1 MDKRKQFQINNLT
14 AKLQTFQLTLDNLI
28 KQKLEL
34 LSGINNFRHFQNS
47 IKVIENLKQ
56 EKQNKQQQITTLKTT
71 ISNIKHEITALQH
84 QINNLPTNLQNSITN
99 EINIYHEE
107 ITTLENLINEE
118 NINLAQKIIDE
129 EQNKS
134 LLLEQI
140 NNIMSDINN
149 QNQIIQD
156 LQIEAHQ
163 TRKNTLE
170 ELHQKKRDKISLQ
183 QQLTAL
189 NNNKNIYTDTVANLR
204 DNNFILET
212 LKKKLI
218 DNYYSNTDIQS
229 NIEYKNCIRE
239 INNIIHSNISPDSNC
254 EEIQNPNNIIEK
266 IDGIIQENNAR
277 IEIICRKGE
286 KANVKINTQIN
297 NLLATIPE
305 PHRTKTISNK
315 VALKNEKNKRTE
327 LENIYKS
334 LQELYTNY
342 DEIIIAK
349 LKDNHLGTISALE
362 EHKQRA
368 VERLNIMK
376 TRITDENV
384 SRQTELETRIQ
395 QLKNQIIETTQNIEN
410 ISQEIINI
418 ENNIMNIDTTV
429 SKLSELND
437 SILDVNNNIEKLQKD
452 INALKG

>member
-1 MDKRKQFQINNLT
+1 MDKKKQFQINNLT

-28 KQKLEL
+28 KQRLEL
-34 LSGINNFRHFQNS
+34 LSSINNFHNFQNS
-47 IKVIENLKQ
+47 IKTIENLKQ
-56 EKQNKQQQITTLKTT
+56 EKQNKQKQITTLKTT
-71 ISNIKHEITALQH
+71 ISNIKHEITTLLYQL
-84 QINNLPTNLQNSITN
+84 NNLPTKLHNSITN
-99 EINIYHEE
+99 EINIYNEE
-107 ITTLENLINEE
+107 NTTLEKLINEE
-118 NINLAQKIIDE
+118 NINLSKKIIDE
-129 EQNKS
+129 KQNK
-134 LLLEQI
+134 LQLLEQI
-140 NNIMSDINN
+140 NNIINN
-149 QNQIIQD
+149 IKIQNQIIQD
-156 LQIEAHQ
+156 LQIEAHH

-170 ELHQKKRDKISLQ
+170 ELHQKKRDKIALQ
-183 QQLTAL
+183 QQLTTI
-189 NNNKNIYTDTVANLR
+189 NNSKNIYTDTLCNLQ

-212 LKKKLI
+212 LKKNLI

-229 NIEYKNCIRE
+229 NIKYKNCICE
-239 INNIIHSNISPDSNC
+239 INNIIHTNISPDSNN
-254 EEIQNPNNIIEK
+254 EELQNPNNIIEK
-266 IDGIIQENNAR
+266 IDGIIQENNSR

-315 VALKNEKNKRTE
+315 VALKNEKNKKTE

-349 LKDNHLGTISALE
+349 LKNNHVGAISALE

-368 VERLNIMK
+368 LERLNIMK
-376 TRITDENV
+376 TRITDENAF
-384 SRQTELETRIQ
+384 RQTELETQIQ
-395 QLKNQIIETTQNIEN
+395 QLKNHIIETTQNIEN
-410 ISQEIINI
+410 SSQEIINI

-429 SKLSELND
+429 CKLLELNNNI
-437 SILDVNNNIEKLQKD
+437 SVVNNNIEKLQKD